1 MAKSLDDL
9 KGDIEALRQQYTD
22 LTSRPAAL
30 FNVSNITDAQA
41 AVDALT
47 TQIEKAEKQAA
58 DLEAGFGG
66 IYKTIQGIVSELK
79 KGNEPIN
86 LATRAFK
93 NIQETTQKLYLNQA
107 GVNRLSSDELKSLKV
122 KLEAQQTIARTQAA
136 QLVEQKQSLLNDRNG
151 NALQGAALSQRLNS
165 LIAAE
170 DLTEQEAAMIRAAK
184 EGFSVFEETNEKLK
198 EALELR
204 EKEEEEVRKIL
215 GLSGALLGTLGKI
228 PVIGESAAKA
238 YAKIKKEIE
247 DAQAAGQELPT
258 KMQVF
263 GKVLK
268 ETGKGVVQNL
278 KDPLVIVGGLV
289 TALVK
294 TFKDVDKGAE
304 DTARGMN
311 MSYSEAVKFRT
322 ELIGAAFASNSQYV
336 TSKGLLETNLAINSA
351 LGTSV
356 KLTDANA
363 QEFTKLRVT
372 AGLTNEELIGI
383 NSLSITNGKT
393 LEQNTGEIMAQA
405 KMTGLRRGVLLNE
418 KEILKSIKDVSA
430 ATTLTLGKNP
440 KLIAE
445 AAATAKSLGM
455 EMSQIENISNSLL
468 DFQSSIENELSAE
481 LLTGKQLNLETA
493 RYAALTGDVAT
504 VASEVAA
511 QLGSAAEFGE
521 MNRLQQDA
529 IAKSVGMN
537 REELAKTLYVQEQLK
552 GVSGDQA
559 KAQEALINKRIEEVG
574 LAQAQ
579 QELAEKGVEGLEE
592 QAGIATQFNVIVEK
606 LQENFVLVADA
617 VMPFFNAIAGVFGF
631 LSKIP
636 GLMPAILAGLVAMKT
651 ISAVVAAKEFAVATA
666 KIFGTFAGIPFGL
679 GIPLAIGAVAGLT
692 GLIASF
698 TADDLFSP
706 GQGGSGYGK
715 RTLLAPEGAYK
726 LNDND
731 NIIATTNPINVNDM
745 ISGPKGSI
753 RPQAQTTQSQ
763 PTKSEISIAPGNT
776 QINLNL
782 NGAAIGNANAR
793 QDYGVGRG
801 AKAFGGAVDYSAPI

>member
-1 MAKSLDDL
+1 MADPNINQTNAQIRQDALETASVVE
-9 KGDIEALRQQYTD
+9 EALRSIADNVSTAFENALGGANTVSQALAKDLQQ
-22 LTSRPAAL
+22 S
-30 FNVSNITDAQA
+30 FNTLGKISKETASNITKLQEGLLKSKAVQEQINKRKSEELA
-41 AVDALT
+41 AGL
-47 TQIEKAEKQAA
+47 
-58 DLEAGFGG
+58 
-66 IYKTIQGIVSELK
+66 S
-79 KGNEPIN
+79 
-86 LATRAFK
+86 LATA
-93 NIQETTQKLYLNQA
+93 
-107 GVNRLSSDELKSLKV
+107 LK
-122 KLEAQQTIARTQAA
+122 A
-136 QLVEQKQSLLNDRNG
+136 
-151 NALQGAALSQRLNS
+151 QGAALAS
-165 LIAAE
+165 ID
-170 DLTEQEAAMIRAAK
+170 DLVDKTTGELKDQEAVYQNLDDTQKSIVQQYA
-184 EGFSVFEETNEKLK
+184 
-198 EALELR
+198 EALRYSQEQTAEL
-204 EKEEEEVRKIL
+204 EKQKQQ
-215 GLSGALLGTLGKI
+215 A
-228 PVIGESAAKA
+228 
-238 YAKIKKEIE
+238 KEIE
-247 DAQAAGQELPT
+247 DARDKSLGVSGKLLKTLGGIRGLGDSVKKSQEELNNYAEEYRKKTGEYPS
-258 KMQVF
+258 KMQSL
-263 GKVLK
+263 GKAIAL
-268 ETGKGVVQNL
+268 TGKSFVKGLVDPAVVL
-278 KDPLVIVGGLV
+278 GGLF

-322 ELIGAAFASNSQYV
+322 ELIGAANTSNSQYV
-336 TSKGLLETNLAINSA
+336 TSKGLLETNLAINNA

-363 QEFTKLRVT
+363 QSFTKLRVT
-372 AGLTNEELIGI
+372 AGLTNDELIGI

-405 KMTGLRRGVLLNE
+405 KITGLRNGVLLNE
-418 KEILKSIKDVSA
+418 KEVLKSIKDVSA

-521 MNRLQQDA
+521 MNRIQQEA
-529 IAKSVGMN
+529 IAKSVGMG

-559 KAQEALINKRIEEVG
+559 KAQEDLINKRIEEVG

-579 QELAEKGVEGLEE
+579 QELAEKGIEGLEE
-592 QAGIATQFNVIVEK
+592 QAGIATQFNAIVEK

-636 GLMPAILAGLVAMKT
+636 GLMPAIIGGLLAMKA
-651 ISAVVAAKEFAVATA
+651 ISAVVAAKELSIAAA
-666 KIFGTFAGIPFGL
+666 KIFGSFAGIPLGL

-692 GLIASF
+692 GLISSF

-763 PTKSEISIAPGNT
+763 PTKSEISIAPANT

-801 AKAFGGAVDYSAPI
+801 SKTFGGAVDYSAPI

>member
-1 MAKSLDDL
+1 MAGPDDNINKTNANLRKDALETASIVEDALRSIADSVSTAFENALGGGNTVGQALAKDLQSSFNSLAKISKETASNISKLQDGLLKSKTVQEQINKRKTDELALGISLVTAL
-9 KGDIEALRQQYTD
+9 KAQGAQVGSIDKLVSSTTGKVKEQNKTYKNLSDEQKTIVQQYAEALKYSKEQTEELKKQ
-22 LTSRPAAL
+22 
-30 FNVSNITDAQA
+30 
-41 AVDALT
+41 
-47 TQIEKAEKQAA
+47 EKQA
-58 DLEAGFGG
+58 
-66 IYKTIQGIVSELK
+66 K
-79 KGNEPIN
+79 K
-86 LATRAFK
+86 
-93 NIQETTQKLYLNQA
+93 
-107 GVNRLSSDELKSLKV
+107 
-122 KLEAQQTIARTQAA
+122 
-136 QLVEQKQSLLNDRNG
+136 
-151 NALQGAALSQRLNS
+151 
-165 LIAAE
+165 
-170 DLTEQEAAMIRAAK
+170 
-184 EGFSVFEETNEKLK
+184 
-198 EALELR
+198 
-204 EKEEEEVRKIL
+204 
-215 GLSGALLGTLGKI
+215 
-228 PVIGESAAKA
+228 
-238 YAKIKKEIE
+238 IE
-247 DAQAAGQELPT
+247 DAREQSLGVSGKILKTLGGIKGLGDASAKSQKELT
-258 KMQVF
+258 EYAEKYRE
-263 GKVLK
+263 
-268 ETGKGVVQNL
+268 ETGKYPSQMQSFGKAISLVSKSFVKGL
-278 KDPLVIVGGLV
+278 LDPAVITGGLF

-294 TFKDVDKGAE
+294 TFKEVDKAAG
-304 DTARGMN
+304 DTAKGMN
-311 MSYSEAVKFRT
+311 MSYSEAVKFRG
-322 ELIGAAFASNSQYV
+322 ELKEAADASNSQYI

-356 KLTDANA
+356 KLSDKNVQA
-363 QEFTKLRVT
+363 FTELRVT
-372 AGLTNEELIGI
+372 AGLTNEELMGI
-383 NSLSITNGKT
+383 QSLTLTNGKS

-405 KMTGLRRGVLLNE
+405 KMTGLKNGVLLNE
-418 KEILKSIKDVSA
+418 KEVLKGIKDISA

-440 KLIAE
+440 KLLAQ

-552 GVSGDQA
+552 GVTGDTA
-559 KAQEALINKRIEEVG
+559 KEEEELLNKRIEQVG

-579 QELAEKGVEGLEE
+579 EEMAQGGVEGLKQ
-592 QAGIATQFNVIVEK
+592 QADMATQFNTIVEK
-606 LQENFVLVADA
+606 LQESFVGVATA
-617 VMPFFNAIAGVFGF
+617 IMPFVEGIANVFGF

-636 GLMPAILAGLVAMKT
+636 GLIPAILTGLVAMK
-651 ISAVVAAKEFAVATA
+651 VVSTALAAKQIITA
-666 KIFGTFAGIPFGL
+666 IAAGFTSAMSGPQSLLTG
-679 GIPLAIGAVAGLT
+679 GIAGLAM
-692 GLIASF
+692 GAAI
-698 TADDLFSP
+698 TAAIMAATSEAGDLFS
-706 GQGGSGYGK
+706 GGGYGK
-715 RTLLAPEGAYK
+715 RTLVAPEGTYR

-731 NIIATTNPINVNDM
+731 NIIATTNPVNVNDM

>member
-1 MAKSLDDL
+1 MAGPDDNINKTNANL
-9 KGDIEALRQQYTD
+9 RKDALETASIVEDALRSIADSVSTAFENALGGGNTVGQALAKD
-22 LTSRPAAL
+22 LQSS
-30 FNVSNITDAQA
+30 FNSLAKISKETASNITKLQDGLLKSKTVQEQINKRKTDELSLGISLATALKAQGA
-41 AVDALT
+41 TLSSIDDLIDKTTGELKDQETVYQNLDDTQKSLVQQYSQALKYSQEQT
-47 TQIEKAEKQAA
+47 KELEKQ
-58 DLEAGFGG
+58 
-66 IYKTIQGIVSELK
+66 SEQAK
-79 KGNEPIN
+79 K
-86 LATRAFK
+86 
-93 NIQETTQKLYLNQA
+93 
-107 GVNRLSSDELKSLKV
+107 
-122 KLEAQQTIARTQAA
+122 
-136 QLVEQKQSLLNDRNG
+136 
-151 NALQGAALSQRLNS
+151 
-165 LIAAE
+165 
-170 DLTEQEAAMIRAAK
+170 
-184 EGFSVFEETNEKLK
+184 
-198 EALELR
+198 
-204 EKEEEEVRKIL
+204 
-215 GLSGALLGTLGKI
+215 
-228 PVIGESAAKA
+228 
-238 YAKIKKEIE
+238 IE
-247 DAQAAGQELPT
+247 DAREQSLGVSGKILKTLGGIKGLGDAAAKSQKELNEYAEDYRKKTGEYPS
-258 KMQVF
+258 KMQSF
-263 GKVLK
+263 GKAITL
-268 ETGKGVVQNL
+268 TGKSFVKGLV
-278 KDPLVIVGGLV
+278 DPAVIAGGLF
-289 TALVK
+289 AAMVK
-294 TFKDVDKGAE
+294 TFKDVDKAAG
-304 DTARGMN
+304 DTAKGMN
-311 MSYSEAVKFRT
+311 MSYSEAVKFRG
-322 ELIGAAFASNSQYV
+322 ELKEAADASNNQYI
-336 TSKGLLETNLAINSA
+336 TSKGLLETNLAINSS

-356 KLTDANA
+356 KLSDKNVQA
-363 QEFTKLRVT
+363 FTELRVT
-372 AGLTNEELIGI
+372 AGLTNEELMGI
-383 NSLSITNGKT
+383 QSLTLTNGKS

-405 KMTGLRRGVLLNE
+405 KITGLKNGVLLNE
-418 KEILKSIKDVSA
+418 KEVLKGIKDISA

-440 KLIAE
+440 KLLAQ

-455 EMSQIENISNSLL
+455 EMSQVENISNSLL

-552 GVSGDQA
+552 NVSGDTA
-559 KAQEALINKRIEEVG
+559 KEEEELLNKRIEQVG

-579 QELAEKGVEGLEE
+579 EEYAAKGFDGLKQ
-592 QAGIATQFNVIVEK
+592 QADMATQFNMVVEK
-606 LQENFVLVADA
+606 LQENFVAVSVA

-692 GLIASF
+692 GLIASY
-698 TADDLFSP
+698 TANDLFSP
-706 GQGGSGYGK
+706 GQGGAGYGK

-731 NIIATTNPINVNDM
+731 NIIATTNPVNVNDM

-753 RPQAQTTQSQ
+753 RPQGQTTQSQ

-801 AKAFGGAVDYSAPI
+801 AKSFGGAVDYSAPI

>member
-1 MAKSLDDL
+1 MAGPSQDPKKVAEENALL
-9 KGDIEALRQQYTD
+9 KEQNKI
-22 LTSRPAAL
+22 
-30 FNVSNITDAQA
+30 
-41 AVDALT
+41 
-47 TQIEKAEKQAA
+47 
-58 DLEAGFGG
+58 LE
-66 IYKTIQGIVSELK
+66 QRLK
-79 KGNEPIN
+79 
-86 LATRAFK
+86 
-93 NIQETTQKLYLNQA
+93 IQEEGYSMSTAYLE
-107 GVNRLSSDELKSLKV
+107 S
-122 KLEAQQTIARTQAA
+122 
-136 QLVEQKQSLLNDRNG
+136 
-151 NALQGAALSQRLNS
+151 
-165 LIAAE
+165 
-170 DLTEQEAAMIRAAK
+170 
-184 EGFSVFEETNEKLK
+184 LK
-198 EALELR
+198 EALGIQTRLSQRESDTLDINKKLQKAIKDQSTELSSIAQKTKEIAKNEELTQKANLAIRGLQASISEERKKQVDKTTKAVQLQNSLTKEIEEELKKLEKGLAIDQDLVLSKKAQLAAVESEVERRTELLNPLEKQLLYTKLVSEELQKQTKER
-204 EKEEEEVRKIL
+204 EKEKKLLEEVDEKL
-215 GLSGALLGTLGKI
+215 GVAGKLSTLIGKI
-228 PVIGESAAKA
+228 PGLGTASAKA
-238 YAKIKKEIE
+238 LEKVTKEMKE
-247 DAQAAGQELPT
+247 AADKGEKLPSKLQT
-258 KMQVF
+258 LGMIA
-263 GKVLK
+263 K
-268 ETGKGVVQNL
+268 ETSKSLITGL

-311 MSYSEAVKFRT
+311 MSYTDAVKFRT
-322 ELIGAAFASNSQYV
+322 ELIGAANASKSQYV

-372 AGLTNEELIGI
+372 AGLTNEELMGI
-383 NSLSITNGKT
+383 QSLTITNGKS

-405 KMTGLRRGVLLNE
+405 KFTGLKNGVLLNE
-418 KEILKSIKDVSA
+418 KDILKGIKDVSS

-445 AAATAKSLGM
+445 AVATAKSLGM

-511 QLGSAAEFGE
+511 QLGTAAEFGE

-592 QAGIATQFNVIVEK
+592 QAGVATQFNAIVEK
-606 LQENFVLVADA
+606 LQENFVFVADA
-617 VMPFFNAIAGVFGF
+617 VLPIFDMIAGIAGFLAKWPFFIGAIVGGMLALKAVTAAIAI
-631 LSKIP
+631 KEI
-636 GLMPAILAGLVAMKT
+636 T
-651 ISAVVAAKEFAVATA
+651 ISIAKLFGENA
-666 KIFGTFAGIPFGL
+666 KFGPLGL
-679 GIPLAIGAVAGLT
+679 GLAVAGTAAL
-692 GLIASF
+692 GGAIAAYA
-698 TADDLFSP
+698 ADDLFSP

-731 NIIATTNPINVNDM
+731 NIIATTNPVNVNDM

-753 RPQAQTTQSQ
+753 RPQGQTTQSQ